1 MQFQVQAGTAAAP
14 FDLAKLQAQLPVAY
28 GKSQPKPIVP
38 EKAYDAAFGT
48 TTPNDTYARIQDTT
62 LTWTGLAVPSVPMLP
77 KAIQELFD
85 TDYGRMNATLGAEL
99 PNTSASIQVTIPLK
113 YLDPPTEII
122 LPSRPGA
129 KIGDPDDGT
138 QIWKVTHNG
147 VDTHAIHFHLFDV
160 QLINRVGWDGAI
172 RPPDPNELGWKDTVR
187 MNPLEDAIVA
197 LRPLVPAALQGAQQR
212 PAAGPDPGARYDR
225 AVHRDRSATG
235 QPVTVTNEMFDFG
248 WEHTWHCHLLGHEEN
263 DMMRPVVFL
272 VAPAAPTALAG
283 VQTGPSPAVKL
294 TWTNNA
300 TYPAATEVKIQRATN
315 TGFTTGVTTFTTGP
329 TATTYSD
336 TSVAVNTTYYY
347 RVRAENTVSYSAW
360 SNVVTVH
367 VVSPLAAP
375 TNLVALPFVTNA
387 TQARVNV
394 SWTEPA
400 GSTVTGFTVQVATN
414 AGFTTGLMTATVSG
428 VSRAQSF
435 TGLPRRTKIYVRVQ
449 AINGAMTSAWTTTS
463 VTTP

>member
-1 MQFQVQAGTAAAP
+1 
-14 FDLAKLQAQLPVAY
+14 
-28 GKSQPKPIVP
+28 
-38 EKAYDAAFGT
+38 
-48 TTPNDTYARIQDTT
+48 
-62 LTWTGLAVPSVPMLP
+62 MLP

-99 PNTSASIQVTIPLK
+99 PNTSASVQVTIPLM

-122 LPSRPGA
+122 KPSRPGA

-197 LRPLVPAALQGAQQR
+197 LRPLTFPLPFKAPNSVRPLDPTRALGTTAQFT
-212 PAAGPDPGARYDR
+212 GIDP
-225 AVHRDRSATG
+225 ATG
-235 QPVTVTNEMFDFG
+235 QPITVTNEMYDFG

-272 VAPAAPTALAG
+272 VAPAAPTTLAG
-283 VQTGPSPAVKL
+283 VQTGPPTAVKL

-300 TYPAATEVKIQRATN
+300 TYPAATEVTIQRATN
-315 TGFTTGVTTFTTGP
+315 AAFTQGVTTFTTGP
-329 TATTYSD
+329 AATTYSD

-347 RVRAENTVSYSAW
+347 RVRAENAVGYSLW
-360 SNVVTVH
+360 SNVVTVK
-367 VVSPLAAP
+367 VAQPPAPP
-375 TNLVALPFVTNA
+375 TNLTALAVLTSP
-387 TQARVNV
+387 TQARVDV
-394 SWTEPA
+394 SWTEAATSP
-400 GSTVTGFTVQVATN
+400 VTGFTVQVATN
-414 AGFTTGLMTATVSG
+414 AAFTTGLKTATVSG
-428 VSRAQSF
+428 VTRAHSF
-435 TGLPRRTKIYVRVQ
+435 TGLLRHTKYYVRVQ
-449 AINGAMTSAWTTTS
+449 AINGAHDVVLGNGQRHHAMTITVAGRPGTS
-463 VTTP
+463 PSP